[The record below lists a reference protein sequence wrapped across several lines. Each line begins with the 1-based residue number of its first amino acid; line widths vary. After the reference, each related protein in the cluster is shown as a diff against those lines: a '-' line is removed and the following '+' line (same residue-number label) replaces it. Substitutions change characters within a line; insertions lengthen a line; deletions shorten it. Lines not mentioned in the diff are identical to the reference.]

1 MPTVDILSTA
11 FVLDFQDRQLEPV
24 RAVPT
29 PLAGWNNVC
38 RDDGGGLGLA
48 KGWLTVIGGNPK
60 FGKSILALNL
70 AAKALMSG
78 ERIGIVSLEMTPV
91 QLAARFYA
99 IMSGTPMYR
108 MEKGSFSRD
117 HFAEAVATI
126 RMQLDHA
133 RKPVDGV
140 AFGSDDDL
148 FLVTDTPMSDIE
160 RVLADLNDMHARGIR
175 WFVIDYLQLIGTGDE
190 ESINK
195 QVAEVTTHIAR
206 FTKATQSTVVALS
219 QFNRRT
225 SADYTQPPRAQGL
238 HGGMIVE
245 ATADQVILLDHSRY
259 EKRDKGYARSWL
271 LIDLNRHG
279 ESGSLPIEW
288 NYNTLT
294 LREALPDEEIQWP
307 K

>member
-1 MPTVDILSTA
+1 MKMA
-11 FVLDFQDRQLEPV
+11 
-24 RAVPT
+24 
-29 PLAGWNNVC
+29 
-38 RDDGGGLGLA
+38 
-48 KGWLTVIGGNPK
+48 
-60 FGKSILALNL
+60 
-70 AAKALMSG
+70 G
-78 ERIGIVSLEMTPV
+78 ERIGIVSLEMTPE

-99 IMSGTPMYR
+99 IMSGTAMYR
-108 MEKGSFSRD
+108 LEKGSFSRE
-117 HFAEAVATI
+117 HFAEAVANI
-126 RMQLDHA
+126 RATLDLA
-133 RKPVDGV
+133 GKPRHGIP
-140 AFGSDDDL
+140 FGSDDDL
-148 FLVTDTPMSDIE
+148 FLVTDTPLASIE
-160 RVLADLNDMHARGIR
+160 AVMADLNEMHQRGIR

-195 QVAEVTTHIAR
+195 QVSEVTTHIAR
-206 FTKATQSTVVALS
+206 FTKATQTTVVALS

-259 EKRDKGYARSWL
+259 EKLEKGHARSWL

-294 LREALPDEEIQWP
+294 LREALPAEENQWP